1 MAYGS
6 LAPYAILEGSWQ
18 PVGNWLPYI
27 TWCAMR
33 TNKSLSAK
41 VRMAW
46 SHREAPVFQ
55 TNNES
60 LLSDTGACGGVPQG
74 THCGRPG
81 AVSPPQLWHGGGY
94 CWALNQRLVSS
105 WVFVQ
110 NWVPQLQKHPRRSLQ
125 HIQRLPRRSDQ
136 SRAERL
142 C

>member
-1 MAYGS
+1 MVYGS

-81 AVSPPQLWHGGGY
+81 AVSPPQLWHGGGILLGFES
-94 CWALNQRLVSS
+94 AVGFFLGFRPKLGSPVAETPTTL
-105 WVFVQ
+105 FAA
-110 NWVPQLQKHPRRSLQ
+110 HPTAAKEIRPKPS
-125 HIQRLPRRSDQ
+125 
-136 SRAERL
+136 
-142 C
+142 